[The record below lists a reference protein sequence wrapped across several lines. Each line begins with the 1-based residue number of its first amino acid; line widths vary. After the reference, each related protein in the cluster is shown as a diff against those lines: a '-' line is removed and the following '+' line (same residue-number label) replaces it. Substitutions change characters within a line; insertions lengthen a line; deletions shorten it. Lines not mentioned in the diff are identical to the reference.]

1 MVELKWKRVG
11 INRGVRYGSVFDS
24 AHRAGLFEAEE
35 VTDNQAN
42 LKKLIMGVWMA
53 CRIPD
58 AIIHGTD
65 TR

>member
-42 LKKLIMGVWMA
+42 LKKLIRG
-53 CRIPD
+53 RLDGLPD
-58 AIIHGTD
+58 P
-65 TR
+65 